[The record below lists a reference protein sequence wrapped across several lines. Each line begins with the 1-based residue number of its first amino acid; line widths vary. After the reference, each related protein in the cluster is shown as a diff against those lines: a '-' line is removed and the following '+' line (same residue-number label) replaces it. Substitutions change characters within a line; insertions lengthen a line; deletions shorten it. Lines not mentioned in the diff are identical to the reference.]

1 MDIKDNLS
9 QYAKCCEERIK
20 QILSR
25 GMATK
30 QNRVFES
37 MLYSVQNGGKRIRPA
52 LLFMFYRIFEPVWE
66 RAADFAA
73 ALEMVHTYSLIH
85 DDLPCM
91 DDDDMRRGKP
101 SNHKAFGEDIAV
113 LSGDA
118 LLNTAFETV
127 LMSNSFSADKVKK
140 ASLVLAN
147 CSGTYGMLGGQ
158 VIDVTQKLD
167 DVNSLSSMYALKTGA
182 LLSCACRIGVILGGG
197 TDEQVYAADAFGINL
212 GIAFQII
219 DDILDAVGDEKIT
232 GKKVG
237 SDDKLDK
244 TTYVTLLG
252 VDGARAA
259 AKEYTDKC
267 VSYLSEFYNAD
278 EVKILA
284 DYLLRREY

>member
-9 QYAKCCEERIK
+9 QYAKCCEERIET
-20 QILSR
+20 ILSR

-30 QNRVFES
+30 QKKIFEA
-37 MLYSVQNGGKRIRPA
+37 MLYSAQNGGKRIRPA
-52 LLFMFYRIFEPVWE
+52 LLFMFYRIFEPVWQK
-66 RAADFAA
+66 ASDFAA
-73 ALEMVHTYSLIH
+73 ALEMIHTYSLIH

-127 LMSNSFSADKVKK
+127 LMSNTFTADKVKK
-140 ASLVLAN
+140 AALVLAN

-158 VIDVTQKLD
+158 VIDVTEKLED
-167 DVNSLSSMYALKTGA
+167 INSLTSMYALKTGA
-182 LLSCACRIGVILGGG
+182 LLSCACQIGVILGGG
-197 TDEQVYAADAFGINL
+197 TDEQVHAADAFGINL

-219 DDILDAVGDEKIT
+219 DDILDAVGDET
-232 GKKVG
+232 LMGKKVG
-237 SDDKLDK
+237 SDEKLDK
-244 TTYVTLLG
+244 ITYVTLLG
-252 VDGARAA
+252 LDGARAA

-267 VSYLSEFYNAD
+267 VSYLSEFYNTD
-278 EVKILA
+278 EVKLLA
-284 DYLLRREY
+284 DYLLCREY